1 MARKSIT
8 FWGVRNLFVI
18 FRTRGR
24 IKRSYMFRT
33 RYYLEQLNTQG
44 DDPLID
50 RNNIKIAIID
60 DMEVPYLE
68 SLRKSGYNVRH
79 YKDIEDF
86 EILKSY
92 SVIVCDIRGVGKN
105 FGSKLEG
112 AYIIKEARK
121 LFPEKYI
128 IAMSSA
134 VYKISLTTIIGVADD
149 KIVRDSD
156 LDRVLNAIDK
166 AVNTMSSNRL
176 RWLRLRDN
184 LLNTHN
190 VDMYDVW
197 LIEQD
202 FIAAMLKKDKKRL
215 ENSKGIS
222 HVNDMVKG
230 LLVNFISG
238 IIF

>member
-1 MARKSIT
+1 
-8 FWGVRNLFVI
+8 
-18 FRTRGR
+18 
-24 IKRSYMFRT
+24 MFKK
-33 RYYLEQLNTQG
+33 RYYLEQINEQG
-44 DDPLID
+44 DDLLID

-68 SLRKSGYNVRH
+68 SLRRSGYNVRH

-86 EILKSY
+86 DMLKAY
-92 SVIVCDIRGVGKN
+92 SVIVCDIKGVGKK
-105 FGSKLEG
+105 FGSELEG

-121 LFPEKYI
+121 LYPEKYI

-134 VYKISLTTIIGVADD
+134 VYKISVTKIIGVADD

-156 LDRVLNAIDK
+156 LDRVSDSIDR
-166 AVNTMSSNRL
+166 AVNTMRSNRL

-190 VDMYDVW
+190 VDMYNVW
-197 LIEQD
+197 LLEQG
-202 FIAAMLKKDKKRL
+202 FIATILKKDKREL
-215 ENSKGIS
+215 ENNKGMKN
-222 HVNDMVKG
+222 VNDMVKG

>member
-1 MARKSIT
+1 
-8 FWGVRNLFVI
+8 
-18 FRTRGR
+18 
-24 IKRSYMFRT
+24 MFKK
-33 RYYLEQLNTQG
+33 RYYLEQLNQQG
-44 DDPLID
+44 NDLLID

-60 DMEVPYLE
+60 DMEVPYID

-86 EILKSY
+86 DMLKAY
-92 SVIVCDIRGVGKN
+92 SVIICDIKGVGKH

-121 LFPEKYI
+121 LYPEKYI

-134 VYKISLTTIIGVADD
+134 VYKISVAKIIGVADD
-149 KIVRDSD
+149 KIIRDTD
-156 LDRVLNAIDK
+156 LDRVSNAVDT
-166 AVNTMSSNRL
+166 AVNIMRSNRL
-176 RWLRLRDN
+176 RWLRLRND

-202 FIAAMLKKDKKRL
+202 FIAAMVKKDIKKL
-215 ENSKGIS
+215 ENSKAIN
-222 HVNDMVKG
+222 HANDMVKG
-230 LLVNFISG
+230 LLINFISG

>member
-1 MARKSIT
+1 M
-8 FWGVRNLFVI
+8 F
-18 FRTRGR
+18 
-24 IKRSYMFRT
+24 KRRL
-33 RYYLEQLNTQG
+33 YLEQLNNQG
-44 DDPLID
+44 NDLLID

-68 SLRKSGYNVRH
+68 SLRKSGYNIRH

-86 EILKSY
+86 DMLKAY
-92 SVIVCDIRGVGKN
+92 SVIVCDIKGVGKH

-112 AYIIKEARK
+112 AYIIKEVRK
-121 LFPEKYI
+121 LYPEKYI

-134 VYKISLTTIIGVADD
+134 VYKINVAKVIGVADD
-149 KIVRDSD
+149 KIVRDTD
-156 LDRVLNAIDK
+156 LDRVSNSIDT
-166 AVNTMSSNRL
+166 AVNTMRSNRL

-184 LLNTHN
+184 LLNTHS
-190 VDMYDVW
+190 VDLYDIW

-202 FIAAMLKKDKKRL
+202 FIAAMLKKDKTRL
-215 ENSKGIS
+215 EKSKAIN

>member
-1 MARKSIT
+1 MVCTMRSII
-8 FWGVRNLFVI
+8 RL
-18 FRTRGR
+18 
-24 IKRSYMFRT
+24 YMFKK

-44 DDPLID
+44 EDLLID

-86 EILKSY
+86 EMLKSY
-92 SVIVCDIRGVGKN
+92 SVIVCDIKGVGKS

-134 VYKISLTTIIGVADD
+134 VYKISVNKVIGVADD
-149 KIVRDSD
+149 KIARDSD
-156 LDRVLNAIDK
+156 LDHVSDSIGK

-184 LLNTHN
+184 LLNIHN
-190 VDMYDVW
+190 VDMYNVW

-202 FIAAMLKKDKKRL
+202 FIAAMLKKDKKKL
-215 ENSKGIS
+215 ENSKGMK

>member
-1 MARKSIT
+1 
-8 FWGVRNLFVI
+8 
-18 FRTRGR
+18 
-24 IKRSYMFRT
+24 MFKK
-33 RYYLEQLNTQG
+33 RYYLEQINEQG
-44 DDPLID
+44 DDLLID

-68 SLRKSGYNVRH
+68 SLRRSGYNVRH

-86 EILKSY
+86 DMLKAY
-92 SVIVCDIRGVGKN
+92 SVIVCDIKGVGKK
-105 FGSKLEG
+105 FGSELEG

-121 LFPEKYI
+121 LYPEKYI

-134 VYKISLTTIIGVADD
+134 VYKINVTKIIGVADD
-149 KIVRDSD
+149 KIVRDTD
-156 LDRVLNAIDK
+156 LDRVSDSIDK
-166 AVNTMSSNRL
+166 AVNTMRSNRL

-190 VDMYDVW
+190 VDMYNVW
-197 LIEQD
+197 LLEQG
-202 FIAAMLKKDKKRL
+202 FIATILKKDKKEL
-215 ENSKGIS
+215 ENNKGMRN
-222 HVNDMVKG
+222 VNDMVKG

>member
-1 MARKSIT
+1 
-8 FWGVRNLFVI
+8 
-18 FRTRGR
+18 
-24 IKRSYMFRT
+24 MFKK

-44 DDPLID
+44 NDLLIA

-68 SLRKSGYNVRH
+68 SLRRSGYNVRH

-86 EILKSY
+86 EILKAY
-92 SVIVCDIRGVGKN
+92 SVIVCDIIGVGKH

-134 VYKISLTTIIGVADD
+134 VYKINVAKTIGIADD
-149 KIVRDSD
+149 KIVRDTD
-156 LDRVLNAIDK
+156 LDSVLNSIDK
-166 AVNTMSSNRL
+166 AVNTMRSNRL

-184 LLNTHN
+184 LLNDHN
-190 VDMYDVW
+190 VDIYDVW

-202 FIAAMLKKDKKRL
+202 FIASMLRKDKKKL
-215 ENSKGIS
+215 ENSKGIN
-222 HVNDMVKG
+222 HVNDIVKG
-230 LLVNFISG
+230 LLINFISG
-238 IIF
+238 MMF

>member
-1 MARKSIT
+1 MFK
-8 FWGVRNLFVI
+8 
-18 FRTRGR
+18 
-24 IKRSYMFRT
+24 KRL
-33 RYYLEQLNTQG
+33 YLEQLNNQG
-44 DDPLID
+44 NDLLID

-68 SLRKSGYNVRH
+68 SLRKSGYNIRH

-86 EILKSY
+86 DMLKAY
-92 SVIVCDIRGVGKN
+92 SVIVCDIKGVGKH

-112 AYIIKEARK
+112 AYIIKEVRK
-121 LFPEKYI
+121 LYPEKYI

-134 VYKISLTTIIGVADD
+134 VYKINVAKVIGVADD
-149 KIVRDSD
+149 KIVRDTD
-156 LDRVLNAIDK
+156 LDRVSNSIDS
-166 AVNTMSSNRL
+166 AVNTMRSNRL

-184 LLNTHN
+184 LMNTHS
-190 VDMYDVW
+190 VDLYDIW

-202 FIAAMLKKDKKRL
+202 FIAAMLKKDKTRL
-215 ENSKGIS
+215 EKSKAIN

>member
-1 MARKSIT
+1 
-8 FWGVRNLFVI
+8 
-18 FRTRGR
+18 
-24 IKRSYMFRT
+24 MFKK
-33 RYYLEQLNTQG
+33 RYYLEQINEQG
-44 DDPLID
+44 DDLLID

-68 SLRKSGYNVRH
+68 SLRRSGYNVRH

-86 EILKSY
+86 DMLKAY
-92 SVIVCDIRGVGKN
+92 SVIVCDIKGVGKK
-105 FGSKLEG
+105 FGSELEG

-121 LFPEKYI
+121 LYPEKYI

-134 VYKISLTTIIGVADD
+134 VYKISVTKIIGVADD
-149 KIVRDSD
+149 KIVRDTD
-156 LDRVLNAIDK
+156 LDRVSDSIDK
-166 AVNTMSSNRL
+166 AVNTMRSNRL

-190 VDMYDVW
+190 VDMYNVW
-197 LIEQD
+197 LLEQG
-202 FIAAMLKKDKKRL
+202 FIATILKKDKREL
-215 ENSKGIS
+215 EGNKGMKN
-222 HVNDMVKG
+222 VNDMVKG